1 MKFCIS
7 YPYWYSYLF
16 YEFSCL
22 SSQSI
27 EKKFILRVVPRYFQ
41 LIFNGDY
48 ICISPFN
55 KYPFFPPA
63 PPFINPLNKN
73 PQMADTYISAGKN
86 AVFYCD
92 TVSVQGEK
100 PPSPPIWKK
109 NGKDIGANRGQ

>member
-1 MKFCIS
+1 MSLVVCLFKALRKNS
-7 YPYWYSYLF
+7 YYVWYM
-16 YEFSCL
+16 
-22 SSQSI
+22 
-27 EKKFILRVVPRYFQ
+27 YFQ
-41 LIFNGDY
+41 SIFNGDY

-55 KYPFFPPA
+55 KYPFFSPA

-100 PPSPPIWKK
+100 QPSPPIWKK